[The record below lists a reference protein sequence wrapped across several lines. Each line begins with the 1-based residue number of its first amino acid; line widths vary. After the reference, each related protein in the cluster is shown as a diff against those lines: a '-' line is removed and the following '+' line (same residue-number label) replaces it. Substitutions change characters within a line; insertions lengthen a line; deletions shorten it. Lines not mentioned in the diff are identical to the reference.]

1 MATYSE
7 EDCYLLRVWNL
18 SCKYSKLAMKF
29 SNNMVLGA
37 YCEKQLDHLKTFR
50 RALKLLEAYDT
61 RDISGDTTDYNVIT
75 YTTIQQILNTL
86 TKKY

>member
-18 SCKYSKLAMKF
+18 NCKYSKLAMKF

>member
-1 MATYSE
+1 
-7 EDCYLLRVWNL
+7 
-18 SCKYSKLAMKF
+18 MKF
-29 SNNMVLGA
+29 SNNMILGA
-37 YCEKQLDHLKTFR
+37 YCEKQLEHLKTFR

-61 RDISGDTTDYNVIT
+61 RDISGNTTDYNVIP